1 MNRRTA
7 LTLACLAPLAAL
19 TLTAC
24 DKPAP
29 SASATPGV
37 DPEPIAWLLTDAP
50 AGALTVADIKPTA
63 SEGDAVVL
71 RARIGGRRDPITPG
85 AAVFSVVDPAV
96 PSCDQIPGDNCP
108 TPWDY
113 CCEPRESL
121 TANAA
126 TVQLVDA
133 DGKPVQAD
141 LTAAGLEPLDEIVVV
156 GTVGPRP
163 SEQVLTIRATG
174 IHKVGG

>member
-1 MNRRTA
+1 MRRVIPA
-7 LTLACLAPLAAL
+7 FLACL

-29 SASATPGV
+29 SASATPAQ
-37 DPEPIAWLLTDAP
+37 PTAPHAWLLAEAP
-50 AGALTVADIKPTA
+50 ADAKTVAEIKPTA
-63 SEGDAVVL
+63 AEGDTVVL
-71 RARIGGRRDPITPG
+71 RARIGGRADPITPG
-85 AAVFSVVDPAV
+85 AAVFIVIDPSV

-121 TANAA
+121 NANSA

-133 DGKPVQAD
+133 EGTPIQTD
-141 LTAAGLEPLDEIVVV
+141 LTAAGLKPLDEVLII
-156 GTVGPRP
+156 GTVAARP
-163 SEQVLTIRATG
+163 SGQVLTIRATG

>member
-1 MNRRTA
+1 MNRIAILA
-7 LTLACLAPLAAL
+7 LAGLAPFV
-19 TLTAC
+19 LTAC

-29 SASATPGV
+29 SASAVPGV

-50 AGALTVADIKPTA
+50 TDPVTVADIKPTA
-63 SEGDAVVL
+63 AEGDTVVL
-71 RARIGGRRDPITPG
+71 RARIGGRKDPITPG
-85 AAVFSVVDPAV
+85 AGVFVVIDPSV
-96 PSCDQIPGDNCP
+96 PSCDQIPGDTCP

-121 TANAA
+121 NANSA

-133 DGKPVQAD
+133 DGNPVQAD
-141 LTAAGLEPLDEIVVV
+141 LTAAGLKPLDEVVIV
-156 GTVGPRP
+156 GTVAARP